1 MAGAGILGVILGVIL
16 IKCKIN
22 RKFLLF
28 SSAFGTVFSFGALGI
43 YDLIVGSTHCSV
55 VPTICLVAFLTIFNM
70 GYGPLC
76 YCMMA
81 ELFPDDIQHKAMSIV
96 MVSFNQL
103 YYFQMKYSF
112 SYFFKLYYL
121 FKMVLLKK
129 DFGVRLNFDFQVF
142 GGLFGFLNM
151 KSLYLFETVL
161 QLDQGRMFIIY
172 ASINAIGRLLLKFYL
187 FFLKLFETL
196 FVTGLLYLIFA
207 LPKDKVESI
216 EHSPLSEVWYPAL
229 LSTRM
234 TTIVATDLSTQ
245 DPAKA
250 KALARKVQS
259 DQYLRSIVLKMG
271 VEFHKTNSAPLPGMS
286 KGWARLRTEF
296 CEAGT
301 NEAQGI

>member
-1 MAGAGILGVILGVIL
+1 
-16 IKCKIN
+16 
-22 RKFLLF
+22 
-28 SSAFGTVFSFGALGI
+28 
-43 YDLIVGSTHCSV
+43 
-55 VPTICLVAFLTIFNM
+55 
-70 GYGPLC
+70 
-76 YCMMA
+76 
-81 ELFPDDIQHKAMSIV
+81 
-96 MVSFNQL
+96 
-103 YYFQMKYSF
+103 
-112 SYFFKLYYL
+112 
-121 FKMVLLKK
+121 
-129 DFGVRLNFDFQVF
+129 
-142 GGLFGFLNM
+142 M

-172 ASINAIGRLLLKFYL
+172 ASINAIGRLLLNKIL
-187 FFLKLFETL
+187 SILFETL

-216 EHSPLSEVWYPAL
+216 EFSPLSEVWYPAL

-250 KALARKVQS
+250 KAQARKVQS

-296 CEAGT
+296 CEAGA

>member
-1 MAGAGILGVILGVIL
+1 
-16 IKCKIN
+16 
-22 RKFLLF
+22 
-28 SSAFGTVFSFGALGI
+28 
-43 YDLIVGSTHCSV
+43 
-55 VPTICLVAFLTIFNM
+55 
-70 GYGPLC
+70 
-76 YCMMA
+76 
-81 ELFPDDIQHKAMSIV
+81 
-96 MVSFNQL
+96 
-103 YYFQMKYSF
+103 
-112 SYFFKLYYL
+112 
-121 FKMVLLKK
+121 
-129 DFGVRLNFDFQVF
+129 
-142 GGLFGFLNM
+142 M

-172 ASINAIGRLLLKFYL
+172 ASINATGRLLLKFYL

-216 EHSPLSEVWYPAL
+216 EFSPLSEVWYPAL

-250 KALARKVQS
+250 KAQARKVQS

-286 KGWARLRTEF
+286 KGWARLRAEF